1 MAIYEVKN
9 GEGIIPEGTTVIERG
24 AFKDCEDLKSLIIPE
39 GVTSIRN
46 GAFEGCKNLESIT
59 IPASAKSIECAW
71 NVFKDCTALKSIV
84 VAEGNPTYDSRGGC
98 NAIIYTARNELFAAC
113 STTVI
118 PDGVRRIAPDVFT
131 YRDWLKSINIPA
143 SVTDLGCGS
152 PSHIFGYSPA
162 LESIV
167 VAEGNPKYDS
177 RGGCNAIIDTESN
190 TLVFGCA
197 TTIIPEDVTAI
208 ASQAFRMCE
217 NLTSIT
223 IPASVTTIGYYAFED
238 CPNLTS
244 VTILGDLTEICEEAF
259 HGCRNLTSVTISGS
273 VAVIEENAFAAC
285 GLTEITLPK
294 GVTKIKASAFAGNKL
309 RTVTLPAGIKKIDKY
324 AFTRNDIE
332 TIYVPAKKGDYY
344 KQRLEASL
352 HDKIVELEPEKK
364 AAKK

>member
-24 AFKDCEDLKSLIIPE
+24 AFKGCEELKSLIIPE
-39 GVTSIRN
+39 GVTFISD

-59 IPASAKSIECAW
+59 IPASVKTIACVW
-71 NVFKDCTALKSIV
+71 NAFKDCTALKSIV
-84 VAEGNPTYDSRGGC
+84 VAEGNLHYSSRGC
-98 NAIIYTARNELFAAC
+98 NAIIDTDWNELVAAC

-118 PDGVRRIAPDVFT
+118 PDGVRIIAPGVFT
-131 YRDWLKSINIPA
+131 HRDWLKSINIPA
-143 SVTDLGCGS
+143 SVTEFRGNNLC
-152 PSHIFGYSPA
+152 HIFGYSPA

-190 TLVFGCA
+190 TLVLGCA
-197 TTIIPEDVTAI
+197 TTIIPEDVTEI
-208 ASQAFRMCE
+208 YSSAFVKCK

-223 IPASVTTIGYYAFED
+223 IPASVTTIGYYAFKD
-238 CPNLTS
+238 CTSLTS
-244 VTILGDLTEICEEAF
+244 VTILGDVTEIYEQAF
-259 HGCRNLTSVTISGS
+259 YSCSNLTSVTISGS
-273 VAVIEENAFAAC
+273 VAVIGKYAFEGC
-285 GLTEITLPK
+285 SLTEITLPK
-294 GVTKIKASAFAGNKL
+294 GVTKIEANAFAGNKL

-324 AFTRNDIE
+324 AFAYNDIE

>member
-24 AFKDCEDLKSLIIPE
+24 AFKGCEDLKSLIIPE
-39 GVTSIRN
+39 GVTSI
-46 GAFEGCKNLESIT
+46 GDYAFEGCKNLESIT
-59 IPASAKSIECAW
+59 IPASVKKIAVAW
-71 NVFKDCTALKSIV
+71 NAFKDCTALKSIV
-84 VAEGNPTYDSRGGC
+84 VAEGNPHYSSRGC
-98 NAIIYTARNELFAAC
+98 NAIIDTDWNELVAAC

-118 PDGVRRIAPDVFT
+118 PDGVRSIASNVFT

-143 SVTDLGCGS
+143 SVTDLGCGT
-152 PSHIFGYSPA
+152 PSNIFGYSPA

-208 ASQAFRMCE
+208 ASQAFRACE

-223 IPASVTTIGYYAFED
+223 IPASVTTIGYYAFKD

-259 HGCRNLTSVTISGS
+259 IGCSNLTSVTISGS
-273 VAVIEENAFAAC
+273 VAVIEDYAFEGC

-294 GVTKIKASAFAGNKL
+294 GVTKIKASAFAGNNL
-309 RTVTLPAGIKKIDKY
+309 RTVTLSAGIKKIDKF
-324 AFTRNDIE
+324 AFARNDIE

-344 KQRLEASL
+344 KQRLDASL

>member
-24 AFKDCEDLKSLIIPE
+24 AFKGCEELKSLIIPE
-39 GVTSIRN
+39 GVTSI
-46 GAFEGCKNLESIT
+46 GDYAFEGCKNLESIT
-59 IPASAKSIECAW
+59 IPASVKKIACAW
-71 NVFKDCTALKSIV
+71 NAFKDCTALKSIV
-84 VAEGNPTYDSRGGC
+84 VAEGNLHYSSRGC
-98 NAIIYTARNELFAAC
+98 NAIINIAWNELVAAC

-118 PDGVRRIAPDVFT
+118 PDGVRRIASGVFT
-131 YRDWLKSINIPA
+131 HRDWLKSINIPA
-143 SVTDLGCGS
+143 SVTEFGGNNLS
-152 PSHIFGYSPA
+152 NIFGYSPA

-197 TTIIPEDVTAI
+197 TTIIPEDVTKI
-208 ASQAFRMCE
+208 NPSAFVRCK

-223 IPASVTTIGYYAFED
+223 IPASVTTIGYYAFKD
-238 CPNLTS
+238 CTSLTS
-244 VTILGDLTEICEEAF
+244 VTILGDVTEICEQAF
-259 HGCRNLTSVTISGS
+259 HCCSNLTSVTISGS
-273 VAVIEENAFAAC
+273 VAVIGKYAFEGC
-285 GLTEITLPK
+285 SLTEITLPK
-294 GVTKIKASAFAGNKL
+294 GVTKIEANAFASNKL
-309 RTVTLPAGIKKIDKY
+309 RTVTLPAGIKKIDKF
-324 AFTRNDIE
+324 AFAFNDIE

-344 KQRLEASL
+344 RQRLEASL

>member
-24 AFKDCEDLKSLIIPE
+24 AFKGCEDLKSLIIPE

-59 IPASAKSIECAW
+59 IPASTKSIECAW
-71 NVFKDCTALKSIV
+71 DVFKDCTALKSIV
-84 VAEGNPTYDSRGGC
+84 VAEGNPEYSSRGC
-98 NAIIYTARNELFAAC
+98 NAIIWTDWNTLVGAC

-118 PDGVRRIAPDVFT
+118 PDGVRSIAPRVFED
-131 YRDWLKSINIPA
+131 RNWLKSINIPA
-143 SVTDLGCGS
+143 SVTEIGGIKPFDAFTNS
-152 PSHIFGYSPA
+152 P

-177 RGGCNAIIDTESN
+177 RGGCNAIIETESN

-197 TTIIPEDVTAI
+197 TTIIPEDVTEI
-208 ASQAFRMCE
+208 ASQAFWACK

-223 IPASVTTIGYYAFED
+223 IPASVTTIGYYAFKD
-238 CPNLTS
+238 CRNLTS
-244 VTILGDLTEICEEAF
+244 VTILGDVTEICEQAF
-259 HGCRNLTSVTISGS
+259 SGCWNLTSVTISGS
-273 VAVIEENAFAAC
+273 VAVIEESAFAGC
-285 GLTEITLPK
+285 SLTEITLPK
-294 GVTKIKASAFAGNKL
+294 GVTKIEANAFSGNKL
-309 RTVTLPAGIKKIDKY
+309 RTVTLPAGIKKIDKF
-324 AFTRNDIE
+324 AFVYNDIE

-344 KQRLEASL
+344 KKRLEASL